1 MAPTFIT
8 GALKIMLE
16 FSQGTNIPSSLLFL
30 RPHPL
35 LPWQL
40 WRQGTV
46 PGLRRGPAWEASLW
60 AESLSPVFPFLCPSL
75 PLGFIGFQDC
85 AQGLGVFPLLG
96 DTSPAVTERG
106 EEGTRQCGGHSAG
119 SVGGCG
125 STQKGHYHMRAHTQL
140 KCGPRRLSGGHGL
153 SWVPRLARVTHG
165 ALGVVQ
171 ELPSMHWRRRGWGGE
186 HAGLGPPKSLIQ
198 ALCWRLC

>member
-1 MAPTFIT
+1 MALTFTT
-8 GALKIMLE
+8 GALKIMLQ
-16 FSQGTNIPSSLLFL
+16 FSQGTNIPSSLLFH

-40 WRQGTV
+40 WRQGTI
-46 PGLRRGPAWEASLW
+46 PGLRWGPAWEASLW

-85 AQGLGVFPLLG
+85 AQGLGVFPLPG

-125 STQKGHYHMRAHTQL
+125 STQKGHYHMRTHTAEVWSKKAFWRTWSELSPKIGESYPWCPGSGSGATQHAL
-140 KCGPRRLSGGHGL
+140 EETGLRRWACRPR
-153 SWVPRLARVTHG
+153 
-165 ALGVVQ
+165 
-171 ELPSMHWRRRGWGGE
+171 PS
-186 HAGLGPPKSLIQ
+186 
-198 ALCWRLC
+198 